1 MKSHNESTL
10 QRACVT
16 WFRLAPRRYSGVF
29 FSVPN
34 GGARNVVTGAI
45 LKAEGALRGVSDLIL
60 LVPRGRWH
68 GLCIEMKAEG
78 GRQSPHQKAFEQ
90 AATEQG
96 YRYIVIRS
104 FDEFRAEIEKYLNT
118 STA

>member
-1 MKSHNESTL
+1 M
-10 QRACVT
+10 
-16 WFRLAPRRYSGVF
+16 
-29 FSVPN
+29 PN

-68 GLCIEMKAEG
+68 GLCIEMKTDG

-90 AATEQG
+90 AVTEQG

>member
-1 MKSHNESTL
+1 M
-10 QRACVT
+10 
-16 WFRLAPRRYSGVF
+16 
-29 FSVPN
+29 
-34 GGARNVVTGAI
+34 VTGAI
-45 LKAEGALRGVSDLIL
+45 LKAEGALRGVSDLLL

-78 GRQSPHQKAFEQ
+78 GRQSPHQKAFQ
-90 AATEQG
+90 AAVTEQG